1 MWQVAS
7 TLNLFFPAGAV
18 RAEVAGGLGIAVVGR
33 STSDTLPILTSMHHF
48 TGISLHWYNRFN
60 EMLPCCWNE
69 NLNLQYASRTKD

>member
-1 MWQVAS
+1 MWLVAS
-7 TLNLFFPAGAV
+7 TLNLFFSAA
-18 RAEVAGGLGIAVVGR
+18 RAKVAGGLCGIAVVGH

-69 NLNLQYASRTKD
+69 NLNLQYVSRTKD